1 MSEFLLVF
9 GIALLASF
17 LTYLGAPAAER
28 RNCG

>member
-17 LTYLGAPAAER
+17 LTYLGAPVAER
-28 RNCG
+28 FPDS